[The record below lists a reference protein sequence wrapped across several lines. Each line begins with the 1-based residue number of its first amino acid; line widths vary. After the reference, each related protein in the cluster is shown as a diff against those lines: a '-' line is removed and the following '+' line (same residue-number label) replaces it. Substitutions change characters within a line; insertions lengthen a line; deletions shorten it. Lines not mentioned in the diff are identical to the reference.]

1 MEKCYEF
8 EKYIVIIGDMIDS
21 KKIIDRKN
29 TQIRLKKVLS
39 EINNKYAKDIA
50 SKFTITL
57 GDEFQGLLKS
67 KNNIMNIIF
76 DIEMEMS
83 PISLRFGIGVGEI
96 STEIN
101 FEYSSE
107 IDGSSYHRAR
117 TMIEKLEIIKN
128 QYSTRQAN
136 ILLSSQDKNAEIDK
150 LLNSLF
156 SVCTVLKSKWTSR
169 QTEIIYAYLLS
180 EENQYK
186 TAEKLGIT
194 QSSVNKGL
202 NNSNFYTYKSAIDN
216 INSFLSE
223 KEDD

>member
-8 EKYIVIIGDMIDS
+8 EKYTVIIGDMIDS

-136 ILLSSQDKNAEIDK
+136 ILIS
-150 LLNSLF
+150 
-156 SVCTVLKSKWTSR
+156 
-169 QTEIIYAYLLS
+169 
-180 EENQYK
+180 
-186 TAEKLGIT
+186 
-194 QSSVNKGL
+194 
-202 NNSNFYTYKSAIDN
+202 
-216 INSFLSE
+216 
-223 KEDD
+223 